1 MLTSGNT
8 TLKDPEFAH
17 PVSIMWGPGAESEDA
32 WNDISIWCVETY
44 GLPGDRYITDLSA
57 EHMTWFFKADQ
68 DAVFMKLKYG
78 ALAHLYDYR

>member
-1 MLTSGNT
+1 M
-8 TLKDPEFAH
+8 KEPEFAY
-17 PVSIMWGPGAESEDA
+17 PVSILWGPGAESENE
-32 WNDISIWCVETY
+32 WNNISVWCFETY

-57 EHMTWFFKADQ
+57 EHMTWFFRNET